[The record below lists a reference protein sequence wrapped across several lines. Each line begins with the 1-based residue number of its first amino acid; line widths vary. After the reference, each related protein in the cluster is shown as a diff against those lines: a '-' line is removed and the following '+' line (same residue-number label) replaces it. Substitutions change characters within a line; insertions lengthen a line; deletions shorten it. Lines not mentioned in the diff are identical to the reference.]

1 MTKTK
6 QRILDTAVQ
15 LFNEQGTDV
24 VSTNHIAEALG
35 MSPGNLY
42 YHFSNK
48 EEIIRAIF
56 ERLFVVWDE
65 TFALPEDRLPTLADA
80 VGLVESNFKI
90 LYEYRFIYREILA
103 LLKADEALHQQYIA
117 VRERGYTGFREI
129 IALFGQTNIITVP
142 DEDTVT
148 ALADMCW
155 MISEFW
161 LTTVEITGQS
171 VSPEQ
176 MKRGT
181 ELMMSVLRPYISK

>member
-6 QRILDTAVQ
+6 QRILDTAIQ

-42 YHFSNK
+42 YHFRNK

-56 ERLFVVWDE
+56 ERLFVLWDE
-65 TFALPEDRLPTLADA
+65 TFALPQDRLPTLADA
-80 VGLVESNFKI
+80 VGLIESNFKI

-103 LLKADEALHQQYIA
+103 LLKADQKLYERYIA
-117 VRERGYTGFREI
+117 VRERGYTGFREL
-129 IALFGQTNIITVP
+129 IAAFEQTKIITVP
-142 DEDTVT
+142 DEETVT

-171 VSPEQ
+171 VTHKQ
-176 MKRGT
+176 MERGT
-181 ELMMSVLRPYISK
+181 DLMMHVLRPYLSK